1 MSQHDFVIANQG
13 FPAFRSDLNG
23 ALEAA
28 VTLSSGSSAPTS
40 TFAYQLWVDTASSP
54 SVLKM
59 RDGTN
64 TAWITIGNI
73 DSSADTFTI
82 VGNGALF
89 ADGSAASPAV
99 SFSSDTDT
107 GLYRV
112 GTNQI
117 GLSAGGSSVLRSSA
131 TAMILGSTG
140 TTLDITHYG
149 GAVFNEDGADKDFRV
164 EGDTDANL
172 IFVDASTDR
181 VGIGTSTPGTKLHV
195 NVSSGASVARFTNGT
210 TTTEVG
216 TASTN
221 VAYFGTTSNHS
232 ARIIQNN
239 VTCLEV
245 ASGVVKIDNGYGS
258 LQTIYGCRAWVN
270 FDGTSGSIGSGRASG
285 NVSSV
290 IDNGTGLY
298 TVNFTNAMPD
308 ANYATLVSA
317 SGGGAGYN
325 NATSGLFSLG
335 SAGGSG
341 TYSASAVQ
349 IWFSL
354 LTNAA
359 SGNDRE
365 IVNVAVFR

>member
-54 SVLKM
+54 AVLKM

-99 SFSSDTDT
+99 SFSADTDT

-117 GLSAGGSSVLRSSA
+117 GLSAGGSPVIRSTA
-131 TAMILGSTG
+131 TAMTIGSTG
-140 TTLDITHYG
+140 ATLDITHYG

-181 VGIGTSTPGTKLHV
+181 VGIGTSTPGTKIHV

-245 ASGVVKIDNGYGS
+245 ASGLVKIDNGFGS
-258 LQTIYGCRAWVN
+258 LETFYGCRAWIN
-270 FDGTSGSIGSGRASG
+270 FDGTAATIGTGNASG

-290 IDNGTGLY
+290 TDHGVGNY
-298 TVNFTNAMPD
+298 TINFTNSMPD
-308 ANYATLVSA
+308 ANFATLVSA
-317 SGGGAGYN
+317 V
-325 NATSGLFSLG
+325 
-335 SAGGSG
+335 GGSSDTRYSTLVSQTTGG
-341 TYSASAVQ
+341 TRIQGAY
-349 IWFSL
+349 
-354 LTNAA
+354 
-359 SGNDRE
+359 DRTLYC
-365 IVNVAVFR
+365 VAVVR